1 MIMKHEE
8 SVTVEQANKI
18 KKEVYALN
26 CPNLKVNYKQTD
38 DSTYKT
44 ITIAVKPC
52 SLEEKVEASNILR
65 EYGKSLRQRLFNN
78 EV

>member
-1 MIMKHEE
+1 MKHEE

-18 KKEVYALN
+18 KKEVSALN
-26 CPNLKVNYKQTD
+26 NPNIKVNYKQMD

-52 SLEEKVEASNILR
+52 SLEDKIKACNVLR
-65 EYGKSLRQRLFNN
+65 EYGKSLRQRLFNG

>member
-26 CPNLKVNYKQTD
+26 NPNLKVNYKQTD
-38 DSTYKT
+38 DSTYKV
-44 ITIAVKPC
+44 ITIKVMPC
-52 SLEEKVEASNILR
+52 SLEDKIIASKLLK
-65 EYGKSLRQRLFNN
+65 EYGAGLRFRLFNN
-78 EV
+78 EL